1 MADALHGMRD
11 SGDLKVN
18 SKDRRNQAIQYALD
32 RLYMA
37 RISIHRLIAHHKSL
51 YCPEERKINTR
62 LQGTIESMCDP
73 TRIIKEAYENAEFLC
88 DQIYLDHPKLNI
100 ITTNTVD
107 DGAAKDT
114 VNFVYIP
121 SHLYH
126 MFFEVFKNSMRA
138 TMEYHEDA
146 ETVPEIDVHIVK
158 GVEDITIKVSDRG
171 GGLRR
176 CEMGNV
182 FLYLYTSV
190 TERVKLSGGDM
201 GGTTSSNTPMHGL
214 GYGLP
219 LSRLYARYGFASH
232 Y

>member
-1 MADALHGMRD
+1 MANAVQAMMD
-11 SGDLKVN
+11 SGDLN
-18 SKDRRNQAIQYALD
+18 FDRKDKLNQAIQYALD

-37 RISIHRLIAHHKSL
+37 RISIHSLIAHHKSL

-100 ITTNTVD
+100 ITMNTVD

-121 SHLYH
+121 THLYH
-126 MFFEVFKNSMRA
+126 MFFEIFKNSMRA

-146 ETVPEIDVHIVK
+146 ETIPDIDVHIVK
-158 GVEDITIKVSDRG
+158 SVEDIVIKISDRG
-171 GGLRR
+171 GGLSRDV
-176 CEMGNV
+176 MQNV
-182 FLYLYTSV
+182 FLYSYTSV
-190 TERVKLSGGDM
+190 TERVKLSGSEM
-201 GGTTSSNTPMHGL
+201 GGTTSTTTPMHGL

-219 LSRLYARYGFASH
+219 LSRLYAR
-232 Y
+232 